1 VNHRVVVGG
10 VVVSWDSWPSSD
22 GIWPARIPKSR
33 AVFPG
38 CLIEERSLLF
48 WKGASCLQ
56 FKSFLT
62 LFVKDL
68 TDFCH
73 LLEKQGYRTW

>member
-1 VNHRVVVGG
+1 MNHRVVVGG
-10 VVVSWDSWPSSD
+10 VVVSWDSWLSSD
-22 GIWPARIPKSR
+22 GIWPARIPK
-33 AVFPG
+33 

-48 WKGASCLQ
+48 WKVASCLQ